1 MSARSFLSFL
11 ATTYLIGVGTSHALT
26 ADPNESAP
34 GWASQGGG
42 TTGGKGGTVVTVTT
56 IGDLQKYAAASGK
69 YVIYVKGVMGD
80 PGTKGTVSGDRVSV
94 SSDKTILGLPGAWV
108 KGGFDI
114 KSGSNIIVR
123 NLRISGP
130 GATSVQGND
139 GVHIE
144 GSSTK
149 NIWFD
154 HCDVHDGMDGN
165 FDVTNGADY
174 VTVTWTK
181 FHYTELSAEH
191 QLSNLIGG
199 STKAEIAALDKG
211 HLRVTMFKN
220 WWGEGVSERQP
231 RVRFGQVHV
240 INNLYT
246 SKTSTTGV
254 RVGQESNVLIEK
266 NVFIAIPRPV
276 DIYNDVSAGQ
286 TETGMVA
293 KVTSDNLFTNIP
305 KGNTA
310 GFNEGSI
317 FTPPYILTG
326 VLDASAVEK
335 TLEDPEDGAGAT
347 IDSWTGAPS
356 SVDNSPLRE
365 TTLFPLRTVGQSVE
379 IDNASGSSATIRVHD
394 LAGHDLSSTKSVAAG
409 GTVRFPVPNGV
420 FLVQASNRDGSWSRT
435 LQAVH

>member
-1 MSARSFLSFL
+1 MITSTFRWFPLLVWGAS
-11 ATTYLIGVGTSHALT
+11 GVGAALT

-56 IGDLQKYAAASGK
+56 IADLQKYASATGK

-80 PGTKGTVSGDRVSV
+80 PGTKGVVSGDRVSV
-94 SSDKTILGLPGAWV
+94 ASDKTILGLPGAWV

-139 GVHIE
+139 AVHIE
-144 GSSTK
+144 GSNTR

-181 FHYTELSAEH
+181 FRYTELSAEH

-211 HLRVTMFKN
+211 HLRVTLFKN
-220 WWGEGVSERQP
+220 WWGDGVSERQP

-246 SKTSTTGV
+246 SRSSTTGV

-276 DIYNDVSAGQ
+276 DIYNDVAAGQ

-293 KVTSDNLFTNIP
+293 KVTPDNLFTDIP

-310 GFNEGSI
+310 GFNEGSV
-317 FTPPYILTG
+317 FTPPYTLTG
-326 VLDASAVEK
+326 VLAAAVVEK
-335 TLEDPEDGAGAT
+335 TLQDPEDGAGAT
-347 IDSWTGAPS
+347 IDAWSGVPS
-356 SVDNSPLRE
+356 GVEASRGQGPS
-365 TTLFPLRTVGQSVE
+365 FALRTLARGVE
-379 IDNASGSSATIRVHD
+379 IENVSASVATVRIR
-394 LAGHDLSSTKSVAAG
+394 DLSGREASTERTIAMGETA
-409 GTVRFPVPNGV
+409 RFEVPRGV
-420 FLVQASNRDGSWSRT
+420 FVVHATHRDGTWSRPVQAVR
-435 LQAVH
+435 